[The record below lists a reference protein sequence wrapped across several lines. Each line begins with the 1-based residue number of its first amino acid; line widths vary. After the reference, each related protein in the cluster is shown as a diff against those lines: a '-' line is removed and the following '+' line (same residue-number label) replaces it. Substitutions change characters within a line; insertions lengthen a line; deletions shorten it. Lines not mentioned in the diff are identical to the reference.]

1 MSKRRKRLHDL
12 LLTLINKDSEF
23 EFIEEDSSDLTSS
36 YSEKDTLNLSRVIE
50 KNRKIIKRYQ
60 AIVRTA
66 VTLDA
71 LMDSEMKKIT
81 KSNKN
86 IFLKKILP
94 LLLLLSFIFNPLKVS
109 AEVAE
114 TEINGEFMNAS
125 SEFLRDLDFET
136 WQLVAYNQIFEDKL
150 ILRVI
155 GYPEILGIDHPTDLR
170 VESGRKQWLLDDK
183 TLLNV
188 ELANDGRQAAAEFD
202 LDELIKNLD
211 KNRPLRLSLSGVFSE
226 LPVPPFV
233 VKEWRSIN

>member
-1 MSKRRKRLHDL
+1 
-12 LLTLINKDSEF
+12 
-23 EFIEEDSSDLTSS
+23 
-36 YSEKDTLNLSRVIE
+36 
-50 KNRKIIKRYQ
+50 
-60 AIVRTA
+60 
-66 VTLDA
+66 
-71 LMDSEMKKIT
+71 MKKTT

-86 IFLKKILP
+86 IFFKGILP
-94 LLLLLSFIFNPLKVS
+94 LILLLSFIFNPLKVF

-114 TEINGEFMNAS
+114 TEINGAFINAS

-136 WQLVAYNQIFEDKL
+136 WQLVAYKSPLFEDKL

-155 GYPEILGIDHPTDLR
+155 GYPGNLRIDHPTDLM

-211 KNRPLRLSLSGVFSE
+211 KNRPLRLSMSGVFSE

>member
-1 MSKRRKRLHDL
+1 
-12 LLTLINKDSEF
+12 
-23 EFIEEDSSDLTSS
+23 
-36 YSEKDTLNLSRVIE
+36 
-50 KNRKIIKRYQ
+50 
-60 AIVRTA
+60 
-66 VTLDA
+66 
-71 LMDSEMKKIT
+71 MKKIT

-109 AEVAE
+109 AEVVE
-114 TEINGEFMNAS
+114 TEINGELMDAS

-136 WQLVAYNQIFEDKL
+136 WQLVAYRAPFLENKL

-155 GYPEILGIDHPTDLR
+155 GYPGNLRSDHRTDLR

-183 TLLNV
+183 TLINV

-202 LDELIKNLD
+202 LDELIQNLD

-233 VKEWRSIN
+233 VEEWRSLN